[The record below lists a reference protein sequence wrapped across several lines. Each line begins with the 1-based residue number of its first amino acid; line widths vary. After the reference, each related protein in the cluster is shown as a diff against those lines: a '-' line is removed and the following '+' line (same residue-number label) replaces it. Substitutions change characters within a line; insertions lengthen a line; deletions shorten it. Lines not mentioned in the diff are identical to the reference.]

1 MRSWRKTE
9 KLEMKIREAAQGESP
24 MVAKI
29 SKMRLPTVAY
39 TILLL
44 LVVGLLFRLGNE
56 NFLSIYNLNTIVGFA
71 AVLLMVALGQMCAI
85 LIGGIDLSVGGLI
98 SFISVVFTVLVKPI
112 GYWVYPI
119 CLLIGLL
126 FGFVNGFLLTRVKI
140 PSFIATLGTGGI
152 LSSLALL
159 VSGTPVNVPAST
171 YSVLDVVNGSFLK
184 VSNVLYIAFLVFVVF
199 SIVLRLTTV
208 GRKIFYVGSNI
219 KMSWMS
225 GIDVAQ
231 IRNIA
236 FMLSGLGASIAG
248 IMISSVRYGGD
259 PVAGQVYVL
268 KSIAAVVVGGTAL
281 TGGTGGPA
289 NTLFGTLLMSVL
301 DNGMNVVGIDPYFQ
315 QSILGMMI
323 IVSVVL
329 TFERGKT
336 RMIK

>member
-1 MRSWRKTE
+1 
-9 KLEMKIREAAQGESP
+9 MKIRDAVKAQP
-24 MVAKI
+24 PIVARVTR
-29 SKMRLPTVAY
+29 MRIPTVAY
-39 TILLL
+39 TIVLLL
-44 LVVGLLFRLGNE
+44 LVGLLFRLGNE
-56 NFLSIYNLNTIVGFA
+56 NFLSVYNLNTIVSFA

-85 LIGGIDLSVGGLI
+85 LVGGIDLSVGGLI

-112 GYWVYPI
+112 GYWVYPFCI
-119 CLLIGLL
+119 LIGIF
-126 FGFVNGFLLTRVKI
+126 FGFLNGFLLTRVKI

-152 LSSLALL
+152 LTSLALL
-159 VSGTPVNVPAST
+159 VSGTPVNVPSST
-171 YSVLDVVNGSFLK
+171 YPLLDVVNGSFLK
-184 VSNVLYIAFLVFVVF
+184 ISNVLYIAFLILVFF
-199 SIVLRLTTV
+199 SVVLRFTSI

-225 GIDVAQ
+225 GIDVAKT
-231 IRNIA
+231 RNIA

-281 TGGTGGPA
+281 TGGTGGPT

-315 QSILGMMI
+315 QSILGFMI

-329 TFERGKT
+329 TFERSKT
-336 RMIK
+336 QMIK

>member
-9 KLEMKIREAAQGESP
+9 KLEMKIREAAQGEPP

-171 YSVLDVVNGSFLK
+171 YSVLDIVNGSFLK

-248 IMISSVRYGGD
+248 IMITSVRYGGD